1 MAYGDFDAFVIE
13 SKMFIEKEL
22 ARYANELQCPNV
34 LRDAMAYSLEAGGK
48 RLRPL
53 LLFATLHAFG
63 KEREFGIGAACAL
76 EMIHTYSLIHDDL
89 PCMDDDDLRRGKP
102 TNHKVFGEAMAVLA
116 GDGLL
121 TYAFQVVSAYNHEG
135 ISSEIKLRLALE
147 LAKAAGPEGMVAGQV
162 ADMEAEGKHL
172 TLNELEYI
180 HKHKTGRL
188 LEFAVL
194 AGAIIAGAT
203 KEEEEKL
210 LVFAKYV
217 GLAFQIRDDIL
228 DVEGTEEEIGK
239 PIGSDASNEKSTYT
253 TLFAID
259 EAKSILEETIAK
271 AKDAIMSLQLQD
283 TYLLSV
289 CDLIAKRNN

>member
-1 MAYGDFDAFVIE
+1 MTHIAFDAFLKE
-13 SKMFIEKEL
+13 SKTFVEENL
-22 ARYANELQCPNV
+22 VSYANKLQCPNV
-34 LRDAMAYSLEAGGK
+34 LREAMAYSLEAGGK

-53 LLFATLHAFG
+53 LLFATLQAFG
-63 KEREFGIGAACAL
+63 KERNLGVGAACAL

-121 TYAFQVVSAYNHEG
+121 TYAFQVIMAYGQKEISAE
-135 ISSEIKLRLALE
+135 KKVRLVLE

-162 ADMEAEGKHL
+162 ADMEAEGKRL
-172 TLNELEYI
+172 TINELEYI
-180 HKHKTGRL
+180 HKHKTGKL

-194 AGAIIAGAT
+194 AGAILSDAT
-203 KEEEEKL
+203 EEQEEKL
-210 LVFAKYV
+210 LAFAKYI

-253 TLFAID
+253 TLFTVD
-259 EAKSILEETIAK
+259 RAKSILEEKIAK
-271 AKDAIMSLQLQD
+271 AKDSISSLQLQD
-283 TYLLSV
+283 EYLLSI

>member
-1 MAYGDFDAFVIE
+1 MTHVAFDAFMRE
-13 SKMFIEKEL
+13 SKALVEENL
-22 ARYANELQCPNV
+22 VRYANDLQCPDV
-34 LRDAMAYSLEAGGK
+34 IREAMMYSLEAGGK

-53 LLFATLHAFG
+53 LLFATLQAFG
-63 KEREFGIGAACAL
+63 KDRELGIGTACAL

-121 TYAFQVVSAYNHEG
+121 TYAFQVVTEQDHKE
-135 ISSEIKLRLALE
+135 ITSETKLRIALE
-147 LAKAAGPEGMVAGQV
+147 LAKAAGPEGMVGGQV
-162 ADMEAEGKHL
+162 ADMEAEGKQL
-172 TLNELEYI
+172 TLHELEYI

-194 AGAIIAGAT
+194 AGALLSGARA
-203 KEEEEKL
+203 EQQEKL
-210 LVFAKYV
+210 LAFAKYV

-239 PIGSDASNEKSTYT
+239 PVGSDMTNEKSTYT
-253 TLFAID
+253 TLFTVE
-259 EAKSILEETIAK
+259 EAKKILEETIIK
-271 AKDAIMSLQLQD
+271 AKDAISSLQLQD
-283 TYLLSV
+283 EYLLV
-289 CDLIAKRNN
+289 ICDLIAKRNH

>member
-1 MAYGDFDAFVIE
+1 MTYVAFDAFVKD
-13 SKMFIEKEL
+13 SKTFVEEQL
-22 ARYANELQCPNV
+22 VYYANQLQCPNV
-34 LRDAMAYSLEAGGK
+34 LREAMIYSLEAGGK

-53 LLFATLHAFG
+53 LLFATLQAFG
-63 KEREFGIGAACAL
+63 KGRELGIGAACAL

-89 PCMDDDDLRRGKP
+89 PSMDDDDLRRGKP

-121 TYAFQVVSAYNHEG
+121 TYAFQVVTEHNHQDVSAET
-135 ISSEIKLRLALE
+135 KLRLALE

-162 ADMEAEGKHL
+162 ADMEAEGKQL

-188 LEFAVL
+188 LEYAVL
-194 AGAIIAGAT
+194 AGSLLAGAT
-203 KEEEEKL
+203 IEQEERL
-210 LVFAKYV
+210 LAFAKYI

-253 TLFAID
+253 TLFTID
-259 EAKSILEETIAK
+259 EAKCILDETIAK
-271 AKDAIMSLQLQD
+271 AKDAIAPLQLQD
-283 TYLLSV
+283 EYLLSI

>member
-1 MAYGDFDAFVIE
+1 MTIAFDTFLKE
-13 SKMFIEKEL
+13 SKTFVEEKL
-22 ARYANELQCPNV
+22 VSYANGLQCPNV
-34 LRDAMAYSLEAGGK
+34 LREAMAYSLEAGGK

-53 LLFATLHAFG
+53 LLFATLQAFG
-63 KEREFGIGAACAL
+63 KERNLGVGAACAL
-76 EMIHTYSLIHDDL
+76 EMIHTYSLVHDDL

-121 TYAFQVVSAYNHEG
+121 TYAFQVIMAYEQKEISAE
-135 ISSEIKLRLALE
+135 KKVRLVLE
-147 LAKAAGPEGMVAGQV
+147 LAKAAGPEGMVGGQV

-172 TLNELEYI
+172 TIDELEYI
-180 HKHKTGRL
+180 HKHKTGKL

-194 AGAIIAGAT
+194 AGAILSDAT
-203 KEEEEKL
+203 EEQEEKL
-210 LVFAKYV
+210 LTFAKYI

-239 PIGSDASNEKSTYT
+239 PIGSDLSNEKSTYT
-253 TLFAID
+253 TLFTVD
-259 EAKSILEETIAK
+259 RAKDILEETIAE
-271 AKDAIMSLQLQD
+271 AKGAISSLQLQD
-283 TYLLSV
+283 EYLLSI